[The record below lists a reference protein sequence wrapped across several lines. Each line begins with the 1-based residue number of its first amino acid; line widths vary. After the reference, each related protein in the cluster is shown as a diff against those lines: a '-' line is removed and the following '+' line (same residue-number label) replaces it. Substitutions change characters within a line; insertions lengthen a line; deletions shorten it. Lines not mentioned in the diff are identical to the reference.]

1 MFGKIALF
9 FSLFILLYIIPPG
22 GFSAWSF
29 ESGVR
34 WLYLF
39 LISFL
44 IFNISYPFIFR
55 LAWKINAI
63 DVPDSRKVHL
73 KPVPRIGGLG
83 VYLAF
88 IFTIIRNF
96 QFSSE
101 IISILIGSSVIFIV
115 GFIDDVKGLSAKSRL
130 FFQVLSA
137 CIVVAGG
144 VKITYTLGWGLYG
157 QVISWIVSVLWIV
170 GIINAFNFMDGIDG
184 LAASMGLVISVI
196 FLIITVNTE
205 QYKVMFITASLCG
218 SVFGFLIYNW
228 SPAKIF
234 LGDGGSTLIG
244 FILAC
249 LGIYGSYSSDNPF
262 ISLSVPIIILSIPIF
277 DIIYITVSRIKNGLV
292 RNITEWLEYT
302 GKDHFHH
309 RLLSV
314 GFSVKSA
321 VVFISLLNLIL
332 GSIAAGVVV
341 KDEFVETVL
350 SFFEV
355 FLIFIIIVIVMV
367 TARNKIDGVKEI

>member
-130 FFQVLSA
+130 FFSS
-137 CIVVAGG
+137 
-144 VKITYTLGWGLYG
+144 TFGLH
-157 QVISWIVSVLWIV
+157 S
-170 GIINAFNFMDGIDG
+170 
-184 LAASMGLVISVI
+184 
-196 FLIITVNTE
+196 
-205 QYKVMFITASLCG
+205 G
-218 SVFGFLIYNW
+218 SRR
-228 SPAKIF
+228 S
-234 LGDGGSTLIG
+234 
-244 FILAC
+244 
-249 LGIYGSYSSDNPF
+249 
-262 ISLSVPIIILSIPIF
+262 
-277 DIIYITVSRIKNGLV
+277 
-292 RNITEWLEYT
+292 
-302 GKDHFHH
+302 
-309 RLLSV
+309 
-314 GFSVKSA
+314 
-321 VVFISLLNLIL
+321 
-332 GSIAAGVVV
+332 
-341 KDEFVETVL
+341 
-350 SFFEV
+350 
-355 FLIFIIIVIVMV
+355 
-367 TARNKIDGVKEI
+367 